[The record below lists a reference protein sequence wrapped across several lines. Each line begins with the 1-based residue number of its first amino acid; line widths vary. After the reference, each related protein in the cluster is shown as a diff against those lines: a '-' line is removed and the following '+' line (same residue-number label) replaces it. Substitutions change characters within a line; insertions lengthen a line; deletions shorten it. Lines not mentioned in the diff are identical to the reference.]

1 MQQPQK
7 ITAHTLKRIEKIL
20 AKMNA
25 PMGAFELFFTL
36 LGFIATEERFQPADI
51 VKTLLQNA
59 KFHSD
64 DEARQSMDE
73 IFSFSNDVVFTL
85 SQLEE
90 GAFTNKDVKAL
101 SKNLCK
107 TLADKLTIETLR
119 EKYVPSIMGALYES
133 LESKGYNL
141 DDFNKLIES
150 IKQEYGAFERLV
162 DGIADMVS
170 MFSLCNIKEFS
181 KILSDDGET
190 LDGFLEYFTENA
202 IRTYAILDMIRRAEY
217 TQEQNLQEVKRN
229 DPCPCG
235 SGKKYKKCCMNKSK
249 NPLST
254 LAPYKLLYK
263 PRLSKEEVKN
273 YYSCYNKL
281 LTFTYAKYAKTNK
294 RPKKDSIFNIME
306 NGTYFC
312 DLELMESGEISDI
325 RDYFATHP
333 KIIDE
338 YLTKEQNSL
347 SELELKT
354 IKNFKNILYDQ
365 FIIME
370 RINNS
375 EVLAWNIKNKKI
387 YLVYGL
393 YDPIAKIVQELPCI
407 ASLILLEYE
416 ERIVFDGLM
425 GVNRVEIGNNMLLD
439 MIEEY
444 MELRDASGVIMR
456 LLE

>member
-1 MQQPQK
+1 MQQPKK
-7 ITAHTLKRIEKIL
+7 ITAHTLKRIEKTL
-20 AKMNA
+20 AKINS
-25 PMGAFELFFTL
+25 PMGVFELFFTL
-36 LGFIATEERFQPADI
+36 LGSMALEERYQPTNI
-51 VKTLLQNA
+51 INTLFQNA
-59 KFHSD
+59 VFNSD
-64 DEARQSMDE
+64 DEAGEVIKE
-73 IFSFSNDVVFTL
+73 IMNFSNDISFTL
-85 SQLEE
+85 MQFEE
-90 GAFTNKDVKAL
+90 GNFKNRDIQTL
-101 SKNLCK
+101 SKNLSK
-107 TLADKLTIETLR
+107 IVLDKLTLESLR
-119 EKYVPSIMGALYES
+119 ERYVPAIVAPLYDSFEA
-133 LESKGYNL
+133 KGYNV
-141 DDFNKLIES
+141 DDYKNLIRS
-150 IKQEYGAFERLV
+150 IHAEY
-162 DGIADMVS
+162 
-170 MFSLCNIKEFS
+170 KEFEGLS
-181 KILSDDGET
+181 EDITGMISMLSICNTKEFTKILSEDGET
-190 LDGFLEYFTENA
+190 LDGFLDYFVQHA
-202 IRTYAILDMIRRAEY
+202 IPTYATLDSLRKLEY
-217 TQEQNLQEVKRN
+217 LEEQSFEEAKRN

-235 SGKKYKKCCMNKSK
+235 SGKKYKKCCMGKNK

-273 YYSCYNKL
+273 YYNCYNKL
-281 LTFTYAKYAKTNK
+281 LTFAYSKYAKTNK
-294 RPKKDSIFNIME
+294 RPKKESIFQLME

-312 DLELMESGEISDI
+312 DLELMESGEISNI

-338 YLTKEQNSL
+338 HLKTEQESL
-347 SELELKT
+347 NALELKT

-375 EVLAWNIKNKKI
+375 EVLAWNTKNKKI

-425 GVNRVEIGNNMLLD
+425 GVNRVTIGNNMLLD

-444 MELRDASGVIMR
+444 RSIRDANGVVLR
-456 LLE
+456 LGE